1 MVETFSPRTEEDAK
15 WSQHQALG
23 LRMRLRDR
31 SIVVAILQVA
41 GPRGGAAQ
49 GKDKMGHDTLW
60 HSKWDLG
67 SKDGGS

>member
-1 MVETFSPRTEEDAK
+1 MVATSSSRTEDEVK
-15 WSQHQALG
+15 RSQHCRGNTASRGSQ
-23 LRMRLRDR
+23 
-31 SIVVAILQVA
+31 
-41 GPRGGAAQ
+41 GGAAQ